1 MPTPTT
7 KVAEPVEAGD
17 VAGRSGPEGTA
28 KSRGAE
34 QRTSRKLIPSPI
46 PCLYSYNAITVVK
59 THMREIYLG
68 GILLGHELP

>member
-46 PCLYSYNAITVVK
+46 PCLYSYSAITVVK
-59 THMREIYLG
+59 PHMREIYLG